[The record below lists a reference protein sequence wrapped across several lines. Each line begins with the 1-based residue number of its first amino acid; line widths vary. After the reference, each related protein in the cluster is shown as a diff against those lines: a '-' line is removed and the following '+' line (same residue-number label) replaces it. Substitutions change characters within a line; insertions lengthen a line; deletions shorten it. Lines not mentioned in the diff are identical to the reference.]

1 MRVVIR
7 LISHHMNKSNQIK
20 YFIQYFNANLTIQ
33 PCKRPSYNDNIIT
46 IIIISYT
53 LFRIVSYTDY
63 LGS

>member
-1 MRVVIR
+1 
-7 LISHHMNKSNQIK
+7 MNKSNQIK

-53 LFRIVSYTDY
+53 LFYIVSYTDY